1 MSFAIFSKTLWKK
14 RYRRN
19 LPRIGGQ
26 FSTLFQAMDADLL
39 LWLALLHYCLEIS
52 IEAFLYQLLLDIFML
67 FIISSIHEHM
77 FRGTLQKICSRK
89 VWKIHKKTPVLKLL
103 CKWSLKKHSSTSAS
117 LWTFVKYFWIPSQPL
132 LKLSTKN
139 TYILAKGMQFL
150 QQSLIKF

>member
-52 IEAFLYQLLLDIFML
+52 IEAFLYQLLLDILML
-67 FIISSIHEHM
+67 FIISSIHEQI

-89 VWKIHKKTPVLKLL
+89 FWKIHKKTPVLKLL

-117 LWTFVKYFWIPSQPL
+117 LWTFVKYFWISSQPL

>member
-117 LWTFVKYFWIPSQPL
+117 LWTFVKYFWISSQPL

>member
-19 LPRIGGQ
+19 LSRIGGQ

-139 TYILAKGMQFL
+139 T
-150 QQSLIKF
+150 